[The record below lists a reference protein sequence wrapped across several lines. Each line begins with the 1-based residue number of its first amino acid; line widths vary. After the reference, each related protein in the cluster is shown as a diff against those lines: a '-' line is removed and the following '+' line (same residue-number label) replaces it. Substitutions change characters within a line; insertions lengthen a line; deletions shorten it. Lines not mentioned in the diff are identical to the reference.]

1 MRMAAFTLVGAL
13 GLAVSAVSANAAPTV
28 PALATPQASNI
39 VQAAGGCGRGF
50 HPNRSGRCVPIRYG
64 YYRPHPGYSYWPGYS
79 GYYGGDGYEPWNRP
93 SPTDHVANQL
103 NRQARMYGY

>member
-1 MRMAAFTLVGAL
+1 MRIAAFTLVGAL
-13 GLAVSAVSANAAPTV
+13 GLAVSAVSANAAPTI

-64 YYRPHPGYSYWPGYS
+64 YYRPHPGYVLAGLL
-79 GYYGGDGYEPWNRP
+79 GLLRGRRIRALEPA
-93 SPTDHVANQL
+93 VAD
-103 NRQARMYGY
+103 